1 MAAANNS
8 RALGE
13 MEGAAAAY
21 KELADSYRET
31 LAELKAEHA
40 ATKEELKAERAAH
53 AVTKAE
59 LGHTKAEL
67 DQLKAAGAKRPAEAA
82 ASPPA
87 TKQRTSEDA
96 PPPGG
101 GVSVVSQRPNGKFL
115 PEEDEAYRALLKQ
128 YGQPCSN
135 NPQPWVAAFGQ
146 VFPNRTLPSL
156 TAHVNAFNKYE
167 YEAWQG
173 MNGGLWAGFDWRL
186 IKK

>member
-1 MAAANNS
+1 
-8 RALGE
+8 
-13 MEGAAAAY
+13 MEGAAAGF
-21 KELADSYRET
+21 KELADSYKEA
-31 LAELKAEHA
+31 LKEEKAEHA

-53 AVTKAE
+53 AA
-59 LGHTKAEL
+59 TKAEL

-87 TKQRTSEDA
+87 TKQRTSEGA
-96 PPPGG
+96 PPPGPPG
-101 GVSVVSQRPNGKFL
+101 GGFVSQRPNGKFL

-128 YGQPCSN
+128 YGQPCSA

-156 TAHVNAFNKYE
+156 TAHVNAFNKSE

>member
-1 MAAANNS
+1 
-8 RALGE
+8 

-53 AVTKAE
+53 AVTKEE
-59 LGHTKAEL
+59 LRHTKAEL
-67 DQLKAAGAKRPAEAA
+67 DQLKAAGAKRPADAVT
-82 ASPPA
+82 SPPA

-115 PEEDEAYRALLKQ
+115 PEEDEGYRALLKQ
-128 YGQPCSN
+128 YGQPVSDN
-135 NPQPWVAAFGQ
+135 QPALAAFGQ
-146 VFPNRTLPSL
+146 AFPNRTLPSL
-156 TAHVNAFNKYE
+156 TAHVNAFNKSE

-173 MNGGLWAGFDWRL
+173 MNGGLWAGFEWRL
-186 IKK
+186 KPK